1 MVVVDKDMKQ
11 EVEPKV
17 EMLPLSYG
25 KSGGQEGGAQGKIIP
40 KIFARCEE
48 SSCQFT
54 MELEDEVSALRVLE
68 NHMFVAH
75 KAGAAQPA
83 GAVW

>member
-1 MVVVDKDMKQ
+1 
-11 EVEPKV
+11 
-17 EMLPLSYG
+17 
-25 KSGGQEGGAQGKIIP
+25 
-40 KIFARCEE
+40 
-48 SSCQFT
+48 